1 MYRNQDLMEGVVEI
15 KDLKVLFDNGGL
27 KKAVITKNIMGVG
40 YIVLFIAKDNKN
52 HTISGQ
58 RTKGD

>member
-1 MYRNQDLMEGVVEI
+1 MEGVVEI

-40 YIVLFIAKDNKN
+40 YIVLFVAKDNKN